1 MRIFIDQ
8 SGSAHYTAVM
18 SPGPSS
24 RPGVFM
30 DRDGCLIEEMGYINH
45 PSRVRMLPRTPA
57 AVARLNRA
65 GIAAVMATN
74 QAGVARGYFSEETL
88 NAVNA
93 EVVRQLDGQGARL
106 DALYVCTHHP
116 TAGEPPFRRACE
128 CRKPKPG
135 LLLRAAAELGLDLS
149 RSVMIGDKPSDI
161 AAGQAAGAASVLVL
175 TGYGRGEWEYRR
187 HEWTL
192 KPDHVA
198 EDLFDAVDWALARVA
213 AQ

>member
-1 MRIFIDQ
+1 MCPA
-8 SGSAHYTAVM
+8 STG
-18 SPGPSS
+18 
-24 RPGVFM
+24 RPAVFM
-30 DRDGCLIEEMGYINH
+30 DRDGCLIEEAGYINH
-45 PSRVRMLPRTPA
+45 PSRVRMLPRSPA

-74 QAGVARGYFSEETL
+74 QAGIARDYFSTETL
-88 NAVNA
+88 EAVNA
-93 EVVRQLDGQGARL
+93 EVERQLADQGAKL

-116 TAGEPPFRRACE
+116 SAGQPPFRLECE

-135 LLLRAAAELGLDLS
+135 LLLRAAAEMDLDLS

-161 AAGQAAGAASVLVL
+161 GAGQAAGLATVLVL

-192 KPDHVA
+192 GPDHVA
-198 EDLFDAVDWALARVA
+198 EDLFDAVLWALGRLDMACSR
-213 AQ
+213 

>member
-1 MRIFIDQ
+1 
-8 SGSAHYTAVM
+8 
-18 SPGPSS
+18 
-24 RPGVFM
+24 M

-45 PSRVRMLPRTPA
+45 PSRVRVLPRTPEA
-57 AVARLNRA
+57 IARLNAA

-74 QAGVARGYFSEETL
+74 QAGIARGYFSNETL
-88 NAVNA
+88 AAVNA
-93 EVVRQLDGQGARL
+93 ELERQLGALGARL

-116 TAGEPPFRRACE
+116 TAGVPPYRETCE

-149 RSVMIGDKPSDI
+149 RSIMVGDKPSDVE
-161 AAGQAAGAASVLVL
+161 AGQAAGAATVLVL

-187 HEWTL
+187 HEWTV

-198 EDLFDAVDWALARVA
+198 EDLFDAVEWAMARIGAGKSARPA
-213 AQ
+213 ARLPE

>member
-1 MRIFIDQ
+1 MFPASTGRL
-8 SGSAHYTAVM
+8 A
-18 SPGPSS
+18 
-24 RPGVFM
+24 VFM
-30 DRDGCLIEEMGYINH
+30 DRDGCLIEEAGYINH
-45 PSRVRMLPRTPA
+45 PSRVRVLPRSPA

-74 QAGVARGYFSEETL
+74 QAGIARGYFSKETL
-88 NAVNA
+88 DVVNA
-93 EVVRQLDGQGARL
+93 EVERQLGDQGARL

-116 TAGEPPFRRACE
+116 TAGQPPFRLECE

-135 LLLRAAAELGLDLS
+135 LLLRAAAEMGLDLS
-149 RSVMIGDKPSDI
+149 RSVMIGDKPSDVG
-161 AAGQAAGAASVLVL
+161 AGQAAGLATVLVL

-198 EDLFDAVDWALARVA
+198 EDLFDAVEWALGRLDMACFR
-213 AQ
+213 

>member
-1 MRIFIDQ
+1 
-8 SGSAHYTAVM
+8 M
-18 SPGPSS
+18 SPASTG
-24 RPGVFM
+24 RPAVFM
-30 DRDGCLIEEMGYINH
+30 DRDGCLIEEAGYINH
-45 PSRVRMLPRTPA
+45 PSRVRMLPRSPA

-74 QAGVARGYFSEETL
+74 QAGIARDYFSKETL
-88 NAVNA
+88 DAVNA
-93 EVVRQLDGQGARL
+93 EVERQLGGQGARL

-116 TAGEPPFRRACE
+116 TAGQPPFRLECE

-135 LLLRAAAELGLDLS
+135 LLLRAAAEMCLDLS

-161 AAGQAAGAASVLVL
+161 GAGHAAGLATVLVL

-187 HEWTL
+187 QEWTL

-198 EDLFDAVDWALARVA
+198 EDLFDAVEWALGRLDMRCSR
-213 AQ
+213 

>member
-1 MRIFIDQ
+1 
-8 SGSAHYTAVM
+8 
-18 SPGPSS
+18 
-24 RPGVFM
+24 M

-45 PSRVRMLPRTPA
+45 PSRVRVLPRTPEA
-57 AVARLNRA
+57 IARLNTA

-74 QAGVARGYFSEETL
+74 QAGIARGYFSNETL
-88 NAVNA
+88 AAVNA
-93 EVVRQLDGQGARL
+93 ELERQLGALGARL

-116 TAGEPPFRRACE
+116 TAGEPPYRETCE

-149 RSVMIGDKPSDI
+149 RSIMVGVKPSDVE
-161 AAGQAAGAASVLVL
+161 AGQAAGAATVLVL

-187 HEWTL
+187 HEWTV

-198 EDLFDAVDWALARVA
+198 EDLFDAVEWAMARIGAGKSVRLPE
-213 AQ
+213 

>member
-1 MRIFIDQ
+1 
-8 SGSAHYTAVM
+8 
-18 SPGPSS
+18 
-24 RPGVFM
+24 M

-45 PSRVRMLPRTPA
+45 PSRVRVLPRTPEA
-57 AVARLNRA
+57 IARLNAA

-74 QAGVARGYFSEETL
+74 QAGIARGYFSNETL
-88 NAVNA
+88 AAVNA
-93 EVVRQLDGQGARL
+93 ELERQLGALGARL

-116 TAGEPPFRRACE
+116 TAGEPPYRETCE

-149 RSVMIGDKPSDI
+149 RSIMVGDKPSDVE
-161 AAGQAAGAASVLVL
+161 AGQAAGAATVLVL

-187 HEWTL
+187 HEWTV

-198 EDLFDAVDWALARVA
+198 EDLFDAVEWAMARIGAGKSARPA
-213 AQ
+213 ARLPE

>member
-1 MRIFIDQ
+1 
-8 SGSAHYTAVM
+8 M
-18 SPGPSS
+18 SPASTG
-24 RPGVFM
+24 RPAVFM
-30 DRDGCLIEEMGYINH
+30 DRDGCLIEEAGYINH
-45 PSRVRMLPRTPA
+45 PSRVRMLPRSPA

-74 QAGVARGYFSEETL
+74 QAGIARDYFSRETL
-88 NAVNA
+88 DAVNA
-93 EVVRQLDGQGARL
+93 EVEGQLADQGAKL

-116 TAGEPPFRRACE
+116 TAGQPPFRLECE

-135 LLLRAAAELGLDLS
+135 LLLRAAAEMSLDLS

-161 AAGQAAGAASVLVL
+161 RAGQAAGVATVLVL

-192 KPDHVA
+192 GPDHVA
-198 EDLFDAVDWALARVA
+198 EDLFDAVLWALGRLDMAWSR
-213 AQ
+213 

>member
-1 MRIFIDQ
+1 MSAPF
-8 SGSAHYTAVM
+8 SG
-18 SPGPSS
+18 
-24 RPGVFM
+24 RPALFM

-45 PSRVRMLPRTPA
+45 PSRVRVLPRTPEA
-57 AVARLNRA
+57 IARLNTA

-74 QAGVARGYFSEETL
+74 QAGIARGYFSNETL
-88 NAVNA
+88 AAVNA
-93 EVVRQLDGQGARL
+93 ELERQLGALGARL

-116 TAGEPPFRRACE
+116 TAGEPPYRETCE

-149 RSVMIGDKPSDI
+149 RSIMVGDKPSDVE
-161 AAGQAAGAASVLVL
+161 AGQAAGAATVLVL

-187 HEWTL
+187 HEWTV

-198 EDLFDAVDWALARVA
+198 EDLFDAVEWAMARIGA
-213 AQ
+213 GKSARLPE

>member
-1 MRIFIDQ
+1 MSAAF
-8 SGSAHYTAVM
+8 SGRAAL
-18 SPGPSS
+18 
-24 RPGVFM
+24 FM

-45 PSRVRMLPRTPA
+45 PSRVRVLPRTPEA
-57 AVARLNRA
+57 IARLNAA

-74 QAGVARGYFSEETL
+74 QAGVARGYFSNETL
-88 NAVNA
+88 AAVNA
-93 EVVRQLDGQGARL
+93 ELERQLGALGARL

-116 TAGEPPFRRACE
+116 TAGEPPYRETCE

-149 RSVMIGDKPSDI
+149 RSIMVGDKPSDVE
-161 AAGQAAGAASVLVL
+161 AGQAAGAATVLVL

-187 HEWTL
+187 HEWTV

-198 EDLFDAVDWALARVA
+198 EDLFDAVEWAMARIGA
-213 AQ
+213 GKSARLPE